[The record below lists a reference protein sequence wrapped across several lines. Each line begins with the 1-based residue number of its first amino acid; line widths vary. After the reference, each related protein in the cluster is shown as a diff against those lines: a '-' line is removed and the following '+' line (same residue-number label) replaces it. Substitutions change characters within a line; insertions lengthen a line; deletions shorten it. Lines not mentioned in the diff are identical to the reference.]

1 MAPPPDGEARGF
13 AGFVAYVLQ
22 QKASLGALLEHAIP
36 VTSDDDW
43 PTAAE
48 VKIGFRK
55 NHSFYKAQAEHR
67 VNFEQLERI
76 LTAYQQRKAK
86 LAIDFVADNAATA
99 KTGATAPTSFVERE
113 KRAQAES
120 AAEKKKRFLEHAIV
134 QDTKEIFGAELSS
147 FDIDKAKN

>member
-1 MAPPPDGEARGF
+1 MPPPGDGEAIGF

-36 VTSDDDW
+36 ITADEEW
-43 PTAAE
+43 PRAAE

-76 LTAYQQRKAK
+76 LSAFLQRKLK
-86 LAIDFVADNAATA
+86 LVIEFTADSAAA
-99 KTGATAPTSFVERE
+99 LKAGAPAPTSFVEKE
-113 KRAQAES
+113 KKIQADS
-120 AAEKKKRFLEHAIV
+120 AAEKKKKFLEHAIV
-134 QDTKEIFGAELSS
+134 ADTKEIFGAELSS
-147 FDIDKAKN
+147 FDIDKVPN